1 MSDQQHHDNKF
12 MFGFFLGGLI
22 GALIIFFLG
31 TKDGKKMGSLLTK
44 QGKSVL
50 DDLEDRL
57 DQLQEKGKELV
68 QHGRELKDQMIDTLE
83 EKKEEVTQSTV
94 EHVDQALAHIE
105 EMQKQGME
113 TTANLRKKIFKNL
126 PKRA

>member
-1 MSDQQHHDNKF
+1 MSDQQQHDNKF
-12 MFGFFLGGLI
+12 MFGFFLGGII

-31 TKDGKKMGSLLTK
+31 TKDGKKLSSQLKTR
-44 QGKSVL
+44 GKSVL

-57 DQLQEKGKELV
+57 DELQEKGKELV
-68 QHGRELKDQMIDTLE
+68 KHGRELKDEMIDTLE
-83 EKKEEVTQSTV
+83 EKKEEVTQATV

-105 EMQKQGME
+105 ELQKQSVE

-126 PKRA
+126 PKKA

>member
-1 MSDQQHHDNKF
+1 MSDHQNQDNKF

-22 GALIIFFLG
+22 GALVIFFLG
-31 TKDGKKMGSLLTK
+31 TKEGKKVGSQLTK
-44 QGKSVL
+44 RGKSVL

-57 DQLQEKGKELV
+57 DELQEKGKDLV
-68 QHGRELKDQMIDTLE
+68 KHGRELKDEMIDTLE

-113 TTANLRKKIFKNL
+113 TTATLRKRIFKNL
-126 PKRA
+126 PKKS